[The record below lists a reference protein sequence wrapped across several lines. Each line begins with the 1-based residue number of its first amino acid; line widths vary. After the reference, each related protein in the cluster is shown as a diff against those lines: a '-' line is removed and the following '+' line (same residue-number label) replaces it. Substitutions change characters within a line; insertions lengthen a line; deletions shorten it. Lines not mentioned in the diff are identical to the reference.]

1 MLASFGPSIASA
13 RQLIVGAKT
22 DSQDLSPLNEGWSA
36 FHSMRIGSCADTLHF
51 VKAGGRATLGL
62 CALPIPGALRLPD
75 TIGASFAAT
84 GRGWRH
90 PTFTG
95 RRPAPG
101 RRARWLEIQ
110 GPVST
115 GSGDAPAMVVEP
127 RPAFSGSRPQRRLPQ
142 GRRGRPKNGTGHK
155 TSPTRVPKGNP
166 LGRAT
171 APLSVAE

>member
-1 MLASFGPSIASA
+1 
-13 RQLIVGAKT
+13 
-22 DSQDLSPLNEGWSA
+22 
-36 FHSMRIGSCADTLHF
+36 MRIGSSAPTRCTSLRLIAER
-51 VKAGGRATLGL
+51 GWEL
-62 CALPIPGALRLPD
+62 CAPPIPGALRLPD

-90 PTFTG
+90 PTSTG

-115 GSGDAPAMVVEP
+115 GSGDAPAMAAESAARLQWLKADAVVTGPLAAALEEEL
-127 RPAFSGSRPQRRLPQ
+127 RRLREGPAQ
-142 GRRGRPKNGTGHK
+142 SGQPKNGTGHK
-155 TSPTRVPKGNP
+155 TPPTRVPKGNP